1 MDVWK
6 AAAERQRSHGDVLSL
21 AAGQPS
27 TPAPAPVLRA
37 ANLAIDAEL
46 LGYTE
51 TFGILPLREEIA
63 AYHRHKYGID
73 VDADDVVV
81 TTGSSGAFT
90 LVFLAAFD
98 VGDTVVVARPGY
110 PAYRNT
116 LAALGC
122 RVVELDCGPQTRY
135 QPPSRCSRNSTLR
148 LRESSSPAPPTR
160 PAR

>member
-98 VGDTVVVARPGY
+98 VGGHQLGVGPVVV
-110 PAYRNT
+110 
-116 LAALGC
+116 
-122 RVVELDCGPQTRY
+122 
-135 QPPSRCSRNSTLR
+135 
-148 LRESSSPAPPTR
+148 
-160 PAR
+160 